1 MATHRVSDQP
11 APLKYVWLLGHQ
23 HYQRLYL
30 KFWLLTSS
38 VYALVLVLH
47 FYGES
52 GAVASDGRSHIL
64 RILIPV
70 CLLAFYVA
78 MRSGWSRRLSDPS
91 MTASQMAFAIMML
104 GLAYLLVPQVR
115 GMFLMILPLVLLF
128 GAFTLSPARCRQ
140 LGWFAV
146 AVLGVAMG
154 ASVWVE
160 WGRATLGVE
169 RVLFLA
175 CAVILPVS
183 AAMAGR
189 LSAMRSQL
197 RTQKHELKDAL
208 QSNILL
214 AKQDALTG
222 LPNRRHALELMAY
235 EEKRATRQRVACCV
249 CVLDIDHFKSVND
262 TYGHATGDDVL
273 RLFAQACLGCLRTVD
288 VLARWGGEEFVL
300 LMPETPLNVGVLVV
314 ERMRNHL
321 MRPEVW
327 QSIAPVKVTFSAGIA
342 AHTPPEAMEVTVSR
356 ADVALYQAKSQG
368 RNCTAKA

>member
-1 MATHRVSDQP
+1 VRTVPAPS

-23 HYQRLYL
+23 HYQRVYL
-30 KFWLLTSS
+30 KFWLLTSG
-38 VYALVLVLH
+38 VYGLFLLLH
-47 FYGES
+47 VYGES
-52 GAVASDGRSHIL
+52 SGLFSNDGRSHFL

-78 MRSGWSRRLSDPS
+78 MRSGWSRRLNDPA

-104 GLAYLLVPQVR
+104 GLGYLLVPPVR

-128 GAFTLSPARCRQ
+128 GAFTLSPARCRL

-154 ASVWVE
+154 FSVWAE
-160 WGRATLGVE
+160 WGNATLRVE
-169 RVLFLA
+169 RILFLA
-175 CAVILPVS
+175 GAVVLPIS
-183 AAMAGR
+183 AALAGR

-197 RTQKHELKDAL
+197 RTQKLDLKDAL
-208 QSNILL
+208 QSNMLL

-235 EEKRATRQRVACCV
+235 EEKRAARQPAPCCI

-262 TYGHATGDDVL
+262 TFGHAKGDEVL
-273 RLFAQACLGCLRTVD
+273 RLFAQASAECLRTVD

-300 LMPETPLNVGVLVV
+300 LMPETPLAVGVMVV
-314 ERMRNHL
+314 ERLRGHL
-321 MRPEVW
+321 ARPDVW
-327 QSIAPVKVTFSAGIA
+327 QALPQCKVTFSAGVA
-342 AHTPPEAMEVTVSR
+342 VHVLPEAMEATVSR
-356 ADVALYQAKSQG
+356 ADIALYQAKQQG
-368 RNCTAKA
+368 RNRTVAA

>member
-11 APLKYVWLLGHQ
+11 APLKYVWLLGRQ
-23 HYQRLYL
+23 HYQRVYL
-30 KFWLLTSS
+30 KFWVMTSG
-38 VYALVLVLH
+38 VYAVLLALHLYAAHAGLV
-47 FYGES
+47 
-52 GAVASDGRSHIL
+52 SDERSHSQ
-64 RILIPV
+64 RILITV

-104 GLAYLLVPQVR
+104 GLAYLLVPEVR
-115 GMFLMILPLVLLF
+115 GVFLMILPLVLLF
-128 GAFTLSPARCRQ
+128 GAFTLSPERCRQ

-249 CVLDIDHFKSVND
+249 CVLDIDHFKGVND
-262 TYGHATGDDVL
+262 TYGHATGDEVL

-288 VLARWGGEEFVL
+288 VLVRWGGEEFVL
-300 LMPETPLNVGVLVV
+300 LMPETPQAVGVLVV

-321 MRPEVW
+321 SRAEVW
-327 QSIAPVKVTFSAGIA
+327 QSLAPVKVTFSAGIA
-342 AHTPPEAMEVTVSR
+342 AHAPPEAMEATVSR
-356 ADVALYQAKSQG
+356 ADAALYLAKSQG
-368 RNCTAKA
+368 RNCTVQG